1 MGHLPFDG
9 ATIAAMRRLGIDP
22 GQRRVGLA
30 LSDDEGELA
39 SPFKTLQRESDAGLL
54 AALTSAIHAHEV
66 GEVVLGLP
74 LRMDGREGPE
84 AKRARKLAAAISAAS
99 GVPVVLWD
107 ERLTTVSA
115 ERELR
120 GVGMRGA
127 RKKALLDQA
136 AATLLLQSYL
146 DAQRGHG

>member
-1 MGHLPFDG
+1 
-9 ATIAAMRRLGIDP
+9 MRRLGIDP

-39 SPFKTLQRESDAGLL
+39 SPLKTLLRL
-54 AALTSAIHAHEV
+54 ADDTLVADIVAEIRAHAV
-66 GEVVLGLP
+66 GEVVCGLP
-74 LRMDGREGPE
+74 VRMDGREGPE
-84 AKRARKLAAAISAAS
+84 AKRARKLSAAISEAG
-99 GVPVVLWD
+99 GVPVKMWD

-127 RKKALLDQA
+127 KKKALLDQA

-146 DAQRGHG
+146 DAQRGSTR